1 MNTFE
6 KASKILWNN
15 TDINLEVAQK
25 ALNHLNSREID
36 FGDLFFERSVA
47 EGFFLEEGIVKGGSF
62 SISQGV
68 GVRAVL
74 GAKSGF
80 AYSDVL
86 DEKSLMEACS
96 AAHSISH
103 GHSCNREKIVVST
116 KETKPLYV
124 DDDPIA
130 AMDKAR
136 KAEILEILDKK
147 ARALDP
153 RVVQVMG
160 SLNCSY
166 STTMVMPTDGPA
178 RSDIKPICNIT
189 ISVVMEHNGRK
200 EEGFAATGG
209 AVLFNT
215 LLKDDTLD
223 NLAKEAVR
231 IASVNMEAIPAPAGT
246 MPVVLGAGW
255 PGVLVHEAVGHGLE
269 GDFNRTGSS
278 AYSGKIGQKVAS
290 SACTIIDDGTI
301 PDRRGSLS
309 FDDEG
314 TDTACNVLIEKG
326 ILKGYMQDKQ
336 NAMLMKMKP
345 TGNGRRQSY
354 NCMPIPRMTNT
365 FLQNGEYDKDE
376 IISSVKKGIYAVNFR
391 GGQVDITSGEFVF
404 SASEAYLIEDG
415 KVTSPI
421 KGATL
426 IGNGPKTMQQVSMV
440 GNNLEFDCGIGMCG
454 KAGQGAAV
462 GIGQPTVK
470 IDSITVGGTK

>member
-1 MNTFE
+1 
-6 KASKILWNN
+6 
-15 TDINLEVAQK
+15 
-25 ALNHLNSREID
+25 
-36 FGDLFFERSVA
+36 
-47 EGFFLEEGIVKGGSF
+47 
-62 SISQGV
+62 
-68 GVRAVL
+68 
-74 GAKSGF
+74 
-80 AYSDVL
+80 
-86 DEKSLMEACS
+86 
-96 AAHSISH
+96 
-103 GHSCNREKIVVST
+103 
-116 KETKPLYV
+116 
-124 DDDPIA
+124 
-130 AMDKAR
+130 
-136 KAEILEILDKK
+136 
-147 ARALDP
+147 
-153 RVVQVMG
+153 
-160 SLNCSY
+160 
-166 STTMVMPTDGPA
+166 
-178 RSDIKPICNIT
+178 
-189 ISVVMEHNGRK
+189 RK

-376 IISSVKKGIYAVNFR
+376 IISSVKKGIYAVKFR

-426 IGNGPKTMQQVSMV
+426 IGNGPKIMQQVSMV